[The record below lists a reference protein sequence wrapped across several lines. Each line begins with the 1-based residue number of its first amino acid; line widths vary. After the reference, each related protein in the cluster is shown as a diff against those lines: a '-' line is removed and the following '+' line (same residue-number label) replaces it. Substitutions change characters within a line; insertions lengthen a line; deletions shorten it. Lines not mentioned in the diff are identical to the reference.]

1 MSKIYVLCGLP
12 ASGKSTYVNR
22 LLDVHPNAVV
32 CSTDNY
38 IEMVAAFKNQNY
50 DEVFF
55 EMIAEATTVMWN
67 NFENAIAEDKV
78 IIFDQTNLSR
88 KKRRLILNRVPKH
101 YEKIAIW
108 IEIPDHKEWGHRL
121 ESRPGKNIPGHILVA
136 MVQNATKPEIQEGFD
151 EIKIVGEK
159 IHNCFE

>member
-1 MSKIYVLCGLP
+1 MSKIFVMCGLP

-22 LLDVHPNAVV
+22 LLDVYPNAVV

-38 IEMVAAFKNQNY
+38 IESVAKTRNQNY
-50 DEVFF
+50 DHVFF
-55 EMIAEATTVMWN
+55 ETISEATTVMWN
-67 NFENAIAEDKV
+67 DFENAIAEDKV
-78 IIFDQTNLSR
+78 IIFDQTNLSF

-108 IEIPDHKEWGHRL
+108 VEMPDNKEWARRL

-136 MVQNATKPEIQEGFD
+136 MVQNATKPEIHEGFD
-151 EIKIVGEK
+151 EIKIVGG
-159 IHNCFE
+159 